1 MNYKKEQIKKK
12 IQKDKN
18 KARMSLALYSGV

>member
-1 MNYKKEQIKKK
+1 MKYKKAQIQKK